1 MATVAEAIDEIA
13 GRTGFSGVVR
23 VDEADGSAWSG
34 AYGQADRAHGIANT
48 ADTIFGLASGGKGF
62 TALTVASLIDE
73 GTLAFD
79 TTARSILGDDLPLI
93 RDDVTVELLLAQ
105 ASFIEG
111 HVVTAEGKPAA
122 GAQVMAT
129 SGPQE
134 MAVAQASESGSFSLE
149 VSPRTW
155 AVAAK
160 LGDESGRADHP
171 VTVAPGATSRGVKI
185 QLGAA
190 CGIAGTVVAAA
201 SQQPVANAQ
210 IAVSP
215 HNANGDSGRFLER
228 FH

>member
-93 RDDVTVELLLAQ
+93 RDDVTVELLLAHR
-105 ASFIEG
+105 SGIGDYLDEDEWEVTD
-111 HVVTAEGKPAA
+111 VVMPVSVHRLAETEDFVPILDGFPMAFEPDELAIGVQVEDRLDQGIAAARHGEPLPKTAPQRPGADVPARA
-122 GAQVMAT
+122 
-129 SGPQE
+129 
-134 MAVAQASESGSFSLE
+134 
-149 VSPRTW
+149 
-155 AVAAK
+155 
-160 LGDESGRADHP
+160 GDESRRH
-171 VTVAPGATSRGVKI
+171 RE
-185 QLGAA
+185 
-190 CGIAGTVVAAA
+190 A
-201 SQQPVANAQ
+201 S
-210 IAVSP
+210 
-215 HNANGDSGRFLER
+215 
-228 FH
+228 